1 MAYKR
6 NDVCRRSSVVNKLRE
21 DFFIMTTVKVKNVS
35 TRTYMHLD
43 IICKPNQVMNVP
55 QEVAD
60 IWLKGGEIVKYAE
73 PEDAEKL
80 KAENEAL
87 KAKLAQAAKANKA
100 QAPKGNKAAKANKA
114 QA

>member
-1 MAYKR
+1 
-6 NDVCRRSSVVNKLRE
+6 
-21 DFFIMTTVKVKNVS
+21 MTTVKVKNES